1 MEAHVKANNCV
12 FGPLETHFV
21 LPKERKK
28 ELTIPKTNFSLKK
41 KKNVKKR
48 KKIVC
53 FKSK

>member
-41 KKNVKKR
+41 KKCKEK
-48 KKIVC
+48 KKIC
-53 FKSK
+53 LFQI

>member
-28 ELTIPKTNFSLKK
+28 ELTIPKTNFSFKK
-41 KKNVKKR
+41 KKKCKEK
-48 KKIVC
+48 KKIC
-53 FKSK
+53 LFQI

>member
-41 KKNVKKR
+41 IKNVKKR
-48 KKIVC
+48 KKFVC